1 MEIDK
6 NFLSDLSV
14 NILSVPSDEDWLMS
28 KKLAYRTIGKET
40 EKQPD
45 EQWKRMILRAEHSP
59 IRNLL
64 VRWEWINLP
73 YWVSVHFVRHKI
85 GIEHYVRSQRN
96 DRQSEYDRNKAPQDA
111 PVTLSCVAN
120 VHEIINISNVR
131 LCKQA
136 SYETRYAWGMFL
148 GELMNHMPEV
158 PDFCQPTCIY
168 RNGIC
173 PEPRGCGFNKT
184 SQFNKLSDAYKLLFD
199 KE

>member
-1 MEIDK
+1 MAIDK

-45 EQWKRMILRAEHSP
+45 EYWKQMILGAEHSP

-96 DRQSEYDRNKAPQDA
+96 DRQSVYDRNTAPQNA
-111 PVTLSCVAN
+111 SVTHSCVAN
-120 VHEIINISNVR
+120 LQAIINISKVR

-136 SYETRYAWGMFL
+136 SYETRYAWVMFL
-148 GELMNHMPEV
+148 GELINHMPEV

-184 SQFNKLSDAYKLLFD
+184 SQFNKLLDAYKLLFD

>member
-1 MEIDK
+1 MAIDK

-96 DRQSEYDRNKAPQDA
+96 DRQSEYDRNTAPQNA
-111 PVTLSCVAN
+111 TVTHACAAN
-120 VHEIINISNVR
+120 LQAIINISKVR

-136 SYETRYAWGMFL
+136 SYETRYAWVMFL
-148 GELMNHMPEV
+148 GELINHMPEV

-173 PEPRGCGFNKT
+173 PEPRSCGFNKT
-184 SQFNKLSDAYKLLFD
+184 SQFNKLSDAYKLLFN

>member
-1 MEIDK
+1 MAIDK

-45 EQWKRMILRAEHSP
+45 EQWKRMILGAEHSP

-96 DRQSEYDRNKAPQDA
+96 DRQSEYDRNTAPQNA
-111 PVTLSCVAN
+111 TVTHACVAN
-120 VHEIINISNVR
+120 LQAIINISKVR

-136 SYETRYAWGMFL
+136 SCETRYAWVMFL
-148 GELMNHMPEV
+148 GELMSYMPEV
-158 PDFCQPTCIY
+158 PSFCQPTCVY

-173 PEPRGCGFNKT
+173 PEPRCCGFNRT
-184 SQFNKLSDAYKLLFD
+184 PQFNNILDEYRLLFD

>member
-1 MEIDK
+1 MAIDK

-14 NILSVPSDEDWLMS
+14 NILSVPSDEDWLIS
-28 KKLAYRTIGKET
+28 KKLAYHTIGRET
-40 EKQPD
+40 ETQPN
-45 EQWKRMILRAEHSP
+45 EQWKRMILGAEHSP

-111 PVTLSCVAN
+111 PVTHSCVAN
-120 VHEIINISNVR
+120 VQEIINISKVR

-136 SYETRYAWGMFL
+136 SYETRYAWVMFL

>member
-1 MEIDK
+1 MAMDK

-14 NILSVPSDEDWLMS
+14 NILSVPSDEDWLIS

-45 EQWKRMILRAEHSP
+45 EQWKRMILGAEHSP
-59 IRNLL
+59 IRNLI

-111 PVTLSCVAN
+111 PVTHSCVAN
-120 VHEIINISNVR
+120 IQEIINISKVR

-136 SYETRYAWGMFL
+136 SYETRYAWAMFL